1 MENTSHIPHLQQ
13 RVADFVAAHD
23 LVAPVES
30 RLLDLV
36 SEVGEVAKEVLK
48 GSDYG
53 RQTFR
58 PTAAWAEELGD
69 VLFSLTCV
77 ANSTGVDLAAA
88 LETALTKYA
97 RRLAQQ
103 GGAGS
108 GQT

>member
-1 MENTSHIPHLQQ
+1 MENTAHLPYLQQ

-23 LVAPVES
+23 LAAQVES

-36 SEVGEVAKEVLK
+36 SEVGEAAKEALK

-69 VLFSLTCV
+69 VLFSLICV

-88 LETALTKYA
+88 LETALAKYT

-103 GGAGS
+103 GEAGS
-108 GQT
+108 GR

>member
-1 MENTSHIPHLQQ
+1 MENTAHLPYLQQ

-23 LVAPVES
+23 LEAPVES

-36 SEVGEVAKEVLK
+36 SEVGEAAKEALK

-58 PTAAWAEELGD
+58 PTTAWAEELGD
-69 VLFSLTCV
+69 VLFSLACV

-88 LETALTKYA
+88 LETALAKYEQ
-97 RRLAQQ
+97 RLAQQ
-103 GGAGS
+103 GEAGS
-108 GQT
+108 GH